1 MLSQQSLETSA
12 VNAGRAV
19 PESKC
24 GLQGNFEVGFC
35 FLLGSLEVQDAINA
49 DDEGALLKA
58 LSDVE
63 GSPATADLST
73 PERQIMHLR
82 QAAAGPG
89 CRSEAKVRLTVA
101 LFLLDFGLDLG
112 APRIPAMRARA
123 EMRKELSSAIRKSE
137 PWFAGTSLSCLD
149 SGNRSLQ
156 GLLYS
161 LEPRSKDCGPS
172 VPRSSRRRPLH
183 SST

>member
-1 MLSQQSLETSA
+1 M
-12 VNAGRAV
+12 
-19 PESKC
+19 
-24 GLQGNFEVGFC
+24 
-35 FLLGSLEVQDAINA
+35 QDAINA

-101 LFLLDFGLDLG
+101 LSLDFGLDFG

-137 PWFAGTSLSCLD
+137 PWFAGTGQVD

-156 GLLYS
+156 GLQPRAAS
-161 LEPRSKDCGPS
+161 KRMRSFSSEELEEETVTLKHVIATAKRSCLPQA
-172 VPRSSRRRPLH
+172 VRC
-183 SST
+183 